1 VFFLLFGLKKG
12 GYIQAD
18 KKMVGALGL
27 LVSVDSYKFYRNP
40 LLQQIDQHT
49 SQRRFAIYH
58 NLSLWTRYLYIF
70 KV

>member
-1 VFFLLFGLKKG
+1 
-12 GYIQAD
+12 
-18 KKMVGALGL
+18 MVGALGL